1 MAAKVKWPDDYNPW
15 QESRSYL
22 NHCSVPALALE
33 EEEEVAACLQVESYS
48 DQMAASRVDS
58 SYSAKIKFTQPTNKN
73 LEEALD
79 WILEK

>member
-58 SYSAKIKFTQPTNKN
+58 SYSVS
-73 LEEALD
+73 EENWWGPHQSGFHLVMD
-79 WILEK
+79 Q